1 MSSPIRR
8 NSSKPYVSQYSR
20 DSYDHNGVNGVNGTN
35 GTIPNVMTSPAIFAS
50 ETTGSKGFRHAS
62 ELADIEEDSFTAS
75 SVTDVP
81 KPPDGGWGWAV
92 VLASFMI
99 HVLGQFSNC
108 NSFFDR
114 EDNSQK

>member
-1 MSSPIRR
+1 M
-8 NSSKPYVSQYSR
+8 NS
-20 DSYDHNGVNGVNGTN
+20 HGTL
-35 GTIPNVMTSPAIFAS
+35 PNVMTSPAIFTEAGP
-50 ETTGSKGFRHAS
+50 GSTVAKGFRHAS

-99 HVLGQFSNC
+99 HVLGQFQIATHLTATM
-108 NSFFDR
+108 FY
-114 EDNSQK
+114 